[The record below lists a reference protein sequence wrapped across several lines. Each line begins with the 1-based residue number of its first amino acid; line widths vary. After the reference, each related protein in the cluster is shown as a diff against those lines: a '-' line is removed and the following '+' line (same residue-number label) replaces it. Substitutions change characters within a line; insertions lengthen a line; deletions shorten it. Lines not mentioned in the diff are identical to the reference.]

1 MKGTMDSRPGTQKN
15 EGNDGFKTGDTRIK
29 TGNDGNDG
37 FKTGDTRERRERRI
51 QDRGHTGNEG
61 NDGFKTNYANS
72 SQTGRSNGRLNGR
85 SNGRSNYR
93 LNGRSGTI
101 DRPISVMVMTG
112 YDRL

>member
-1 MKGTMDSRPGTQKN
+1 MTDSRPGTQESRPGTMGTMDSRPGTQ
-15 EGNDGFKTGDTRIK
+15 
-29 TGNDGNDG
+29 
-37 FKTGDTRERRERRI
+37 
-51 QDRGHTGNEG
+51 GNEG

-72 SQTGRSNGRLNGR
+72 SQTGR

-112 YDRL
+112 YDWL